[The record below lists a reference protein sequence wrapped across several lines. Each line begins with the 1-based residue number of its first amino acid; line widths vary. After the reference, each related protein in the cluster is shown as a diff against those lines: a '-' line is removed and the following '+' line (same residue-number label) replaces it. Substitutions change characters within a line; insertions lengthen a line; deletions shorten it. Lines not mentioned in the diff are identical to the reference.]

1 MNKGVPDTGEELDEM
16 RKILRG
22 KKESISHE
30 E

>member
-16 RKILRG
+16 SKILRG